1 MTEQD
6 RMMLQQ
12 LINKVNQ
19 HEETIVQLMKIIAAT
34 NQRISNQL
42 SDFKEAEQFYTKYS
56 TS

>member
-42 SDFKEAEQFYTKYS
+42 SDFKEAEQFYTKV
-56 TS
+56 